1 VLDLSEDDEAPM
13 SPDEALKML
22 GGAPKSPTPRP
33 VRNAAKDLEDGVTL
47 FDTEQMGTGEFEVRD
62 PTKVTI
68 ARAGGNTVMETPAL
82 DDSQLDVETAFDADL
97 AAAKKKEGGITLLD
111 TTTLKALPQEG
122 PDGRSGSSGNTRM
135 LDPADIDPTDI
146 LDAEPMEAEPL
157 APEPEPA
164 AAPQPKRS
172 SSQMLRRKF
181 PPK

>member
-1 VLDLSEDDEAPM
+1 
-13 SPDEALKML
+13 
-22 GGAPKSPTPRP
+22 
-33 VRNAAKDLEDGVTL
+33 
-47 FDTEQMGTGEFEVRD
+47 
-62 PTKVTI
+62 
-68 ARAGGNTVMETPAL
+68 
-82 DDSQLDVETAFDADL
+82 
-97 AAAKKKEGGITLLD
+97 
-111 TTTLKALPQEG
+111 
-122 PDGRSGSSGNTRM
+122 M